1 LVSLSNEKMRE
12 RGVFDEIA
20 ARLQRV
26 DPDVTFEF
34 GPNAP
39 KREFVISAGGLKRAF
54 LSVASFVGSAPP
66 LERWWIIAFRPRRRP
81 VNVVEFHGRRIDPKD
96 VQFTLLSNGSLAGI
110 RLVIPSYD
118 EADSRLKQI
127 GYLLLDEALGE
138 YDVETRVGLIEMLPP
153 EAAAEGRRYPLAELP
168 KQFDE

>member
-1 LVSLSNEKMRE
+1 M
-12 RGVFDEIA
+12 
-20 ARLQRV
+20 
-26 DPDVTFEF
+26 
-34 GPNAP
+34 
-39 KREFVISAGGLKRAF
+39 
-54 LSVASFVGSAPP
+54 
-66 LERWWIIAFRPRRRP
+66 
-81 VNVVEFHGRRIDPKD
+81 EFHGRRIDPKD
-96 VQFTLLSNGSLAGI
+96 VQFTLLSNESLAGI

-153 EAAAEGRRYPLAELP
+153 EAPAEGRRYPLAELP